1 MNKKSLFHA
10 LAFVFCL
17 VFVFDAQGQQKDDE
31 LRVVLIR
38 HGEKPEKGNELSCQ
52 GVNRS
57 KALPAVLNAKIG
69 LPGIVYVP
77 SSGQSGTAKHSRMY
91 QTITPFTEKYR
102 LSLNSSYKV
111 DDISGVSKNI
121 LKQHGTVLV
130 VWEHN
135 GLEDIA
141 EKLGVKEKMRWKDND
156 FDSIWIIT
164 FSKKGKARLAVDQE
178 GLHPSTRCL

>member
-1 MNKKSLFHA
+1 MNKKSVFHPLA
-10 LAFVFCL
+10 LVFCL
-17 VFVFDAQGQQKDDE
+17 LFAFDARSQQKEGE
-31 LRVVLIR
+31 LRIVLIR
-38 HGEKPEKGNELSCQ
+38 HGEKPKDGNELSCQ

-57 KALPAVLNAKIG
+57 KALPAVLNARIG

-77 SSGQSGTAKHSRMY
+77 SFAPGGAAKHSRMY

-102 LSLNSSYKV
+102 LQLNSSYKV
-111 DDISGVSKNI
+111 NDIRGVTRNI

-135 GLEDIA
+135 GLEDMA
-141 EKLGVKEKMRWKDND
+141 EELGVKDKMHWKDDD

-164 FSKKGKARLAVDQE
+164 FSKKGKARLVVDQE
-178 GLHPSTRCL
+178 GLHPSTSCL